1 MDQQR
6 PFLIYNA
13 SAGSGKTYSLVKSYL
28 KTIYSKKRPDYY
40 KFLLAITFTNKAVAE
55 MKERIVSCLKQFSE
69 VNLNSS
75 IPAMMK
81 DLSDETGITVEEIQL
96 RSRDILHDLLH
107 HYSAFCV
114 ETIDGFNHRLIR
126 TFSRDLKIAS
136 NFEVS
141 LEAEELLE
149 RAVDNL
155 VQKAGIDE
163 GITQILI
170 NFALSKTD
178 EDKSWDIS
186 RDITEASKILFRE
199 NDLEHLE
206 ELREISLSDFSNMRK
221 RLRTKL
227 ISVTDELNSVASETL
242 NTISSNGLDETH
254 FNRGSYTKY
263 MQKIIDG
270 KPLSFGLQWQDLIEE
285 KPLYAGKVAKTN
297 PEIASLMD
305 SLQADFVNAF
315 QKTKNLVFQQKLIKT
330 LLDNLTPLSVINLV
344 QQELELIKEE
354 DNVLPVSEFNQL
366 IHKELK
372 EQPAPYIYERLGER
386 YRHFF
391 IDEFQDTSRLQW
403 GNLIPLIDNALSQE
417 MDGNSGSLLLVGDAK
432 QSIYRWR
439 GGLPEQFITLCNC
452 ENPFSI
458 QDKKVTDL
466 KVNWRSHEK
475 LIEFNNSFF
484 THLSRTFDDPDHTLL
499 YEIGNQQ
506 HPTDKAGGYV
516 SLEFFEYN
524 NKEEASPLYVGRTLE
539 IISDLTSNGYEP
551 SDICIL
557 TRKKKE
563 GIELGRILMENGIP
577 VVSSETLLLDHSPEV
592 QFLVNFLNF
601 RVHPESEELKS
612 KLLFYLHRHFQ
623 IENPLSDFLSE
634 FFGRKNRE
642 FSEQLSDYGIT
653 LDVIHTHTLSLYET
667 CEYVLKS
674 CEMLGKADAYVDGF
688 LNTVYDF
695 ELRQGASGLSFGE
708 FWERRKDKEAIS
720 IPEGINA
727 VRLMTIHK
735 SKGLEFPVVIFPYA
749 DVDIYK
755 EISPKA
761 WVRSEEIVGLDIPM
775 MINYNNDVAEYGE
788 EGKILYSERR
798 RQLQLDN
805 LNLLY
810 VTLTRAVEQ
819 LYILTNLSSI
829 PNDGIRK
836 NYGHFFRDFLES
848 GGEWENNKTH
858 YEFGLPMRKDQKKV
872 STEKEEVRLDFHTE
886 LPEQNNI
893 SVAAGDASLWLTE
906 QGAAITSGNQF
917 HDLIEKIYYSH
928 QLDDVLEQLDH
939 RQDLTSEEKTILRKM
954 ISGVVKHPD
963 LSAFFDPRAQVM
975 TERDIATADGMML
988 RPDRINFHTNGE
1000 VSVIDYKT
1008 GDVQGSH
1015 KSQIND
1021 YASAL
1026 EEIGYNIRQKLI
1038 IYVSEN
1044 EILINKH

>member
-1 MDQQR
+1 MDQQHS
-6 PFLIYNA
+6 FSIYNA

-28 KTIYSKKRPDYY
+28 KTIFSSRQPDYY

-69 VNLNSS
+69 TSINSG
-75 IPAMMK
+75 IPSMMK
-81 DLSDETGITVEEIQL
+81 DLSDETGISVEEIQKH
-96 RSRDILHDLLH
+96 SRDILHHLLH

-155 VQKAGIDE
+155 VQRAGTDE
-163 GITQILI
+163 GITRMLV

-186 RDITEASKILFRE
+186 RDITKASKILFRE
-199 NDLEHLE
+199 NDLEQLE

-227 ISVTDELNSVASETL
+227 NSVTDELNSVASETL
-242 NTISSNGLDETH
+242 GIIESNGLDESH
-254 FNRGSYTKY
+254 FNRGSYFNY
-263 MQKIIDG
+263 MHKILNG

-285 KPLYAGKVAKTN
+285 RPLYAGKVAKAS

-305 SLQADFVNAF
+305 SLQADFANAF

-344 QQELELIKEE
+344 HQELELIKEE

-403 GNLIPLIDNALSQE
+403 DNLIPLIDNALSQE

-439 GGLPEQFITLCNC
+439 GGLPEQFIALCNN

-484 THLSRTFDDPDHTLL
+484 THLSKSFDDPDHAHL
-499 YEIGNQQ
+499 YEIGNRQQ
-506 HPTDKAGGYV
+506 PTDKAGGYV

-524 NKEEASPLYVGRTLE
+524 KVEEAIPVYAERTLE
-539 IISDLTSNGYEP
+539 IVSDLTSGGYEP

-563 GIELGRILMENGIP
+563 GVELGRILIENGVP

-612 KLLFYLHRHFQ
+612 KLLLYLHKLFHVE
-623 IENPLSDFLSE
+623 IPLPDFLSE
-634 FFGRKNRE
+634 FFGTKNRE
-642 FSEQLSDYGIT
+642 FSAHLKYFGIN
-653 LDVIHTHTLSLYET
+653 LDVAYTHTLSLYET

-674 CEMLGKADAYVDGF
+674 CDMTHKADAYVDGF
-688 LNTVYDF
+688 LNTVFDF
-695 ELRQGASGLSFGE
+695 ELRQGSSGNSFAE
-708 FWERRKDKEAIS
+708 FWERKKDKEAIS

-735 SKGLEFPVVIFPYA
+735 SKGLEFPVVIFPFA

-761 WVRSEEIVGLDIPM
+761 WIRSEELAGRNIPL
-775 MINYNNDVAEYGE
+775 MINFNNDVVHFGDEAE
-788 EGKILYSERR
+788 KLYSDRR

-819 LYILTNLSSI
+819 LFVLTKLSVI
-829 PNDGIRK
+829 PDDGVRK
-836 NYGHFFRDFLES
+836 NYGHFFRDFLECV
-848 GGEWENNKTH
+848 GEWENSKTR
-858 YEFGLPMRKDQKKV
+858 YEFGLPMRKLKKNV

-893 SVAAGDASLWLTE
+893 RVAAADASLWLTD
-906 QGAAITSGNQF
+906 QGAAISYGNQF
-917 HDLIEKIYYSH
+917 HDLIDKIVHRH
-928 QLDDVLEQLDH
+928 QLDEVFDHLDR
-939 RQDLTSEEKTILRKM
+939 RQDLNSEEKSILRKM
-954 ISGVVKHPD
+954 ISGVVEHPD
-963 LSAFFDPRAQVM
+963 LSAYFDPDAQVM
-975 TERDIATADGMML
+975 TERDIATASGVLL
-988 RPDRINFHTNGE
+988 RPDRINFHSEGE
-1000 VSVIDYKT
+1000 VTVIDYKT
-1008 GDVQGSH
+1008 GGVQENH
-1015 KSQIND
+1015 KAQINA
-1021 YASAL
+1021 YAEAL
-1026 EEIGYNIRQKLI
+1026 EDIGYNIREKLI

-1044 EILINKH
+1044 KILINKH